1 MMNASLNGKP
11 YAGNPHVRFD
21 EGEVASAKPRR
32 GSLLYTTK
40 TVKVALAAACAVALC
55 DASAAVVTRSWDGD
69 ASGNWSVAENWTDDT
84 KPAKDEKA
92 LLPSVSSGTR
102 TVTVDEAPW
111 IDGLV
116 VQQENADAVNKI
128 VLEAD
133 LVVSNRTVDYKNSYV
148 GIDASSVA
156 TNAVQVD
163 LNGRHVIVA
172 GNGTETAA
180 RFGGTWTMGP
190 GSVFDLMSLHG
201 NQNGLYFENNGLL
214 EQQDSTINWLMYP
227 DNYGTTSNHRGW
239 VNNGTWIMD
248 GANYAV
254 DILINGTTHYTPGG
268 FGYAAKCENFGT
280 LLMLNAST
288 NICQNP
294 NNYGHLTLSGGSGI
308 GSPEGYVSFYNYE
321 NASLVVTNEGTVLA
335 ANSNNT
341 GSFFKNFGG
350 TVQVGDAEGTPTRF
364 LVAAAHM
371 TMSNCVDGVFSVHSN
386 ATVDLKFSMNSSVT
400 GIFGND
406 GTFEM
411 DNGRFIVDYCA
422 PTQGNQTEKWGNS
435 GTWTMDHG
443 SLFAV
448 TSSTGRAIWGYA
460 VDGDANNMGTMR
472 ILNGSR
478 FGFGVIHNYGPL
490 ELGEN
495 ARHCLVYSLSGTHTL
510 KNHDEINITGTNVV
524 WGHPAICYEAKGYGK
539 YTFEQSKAA
548 GSDKEPI
555 IRIGTNDTDKASL
568 TIGGGKGAEVVLK
581 DGQMVVS
588 ANARFAFLSTATNG
602 GNDGAIACLT
612 ITNGASLVQRGDMA
626 ARSDGYN
633 YTDVKNYANWTV
645 DSTVRGSA
653 LKFTLLPPASV
664 WGPRFWM
671 YAGSTFFGRGHLVY
685 ENLTSSANMSKP
697 EFHSRGDFV
706 VGPGGFEMTSFRVLF
721 DGSEPKRM
729 VFDVGSDPA
738 AFGGLTVSGDVG
750 EMRVNEGTSVVLRF
764 PKDRSA
770 WMNGWQTLRLVTYQG
785 AKINNNPGITTA
797 GFVNTSNQ
805 RQKIASFVAENA
817 NGTPA
822 TDVQLGEPAYGENY
836 LEIPV
841 KVVSRGLMLL
851 LM

>member
-1 MMNASLNGKP
+1 MNKAVKL
-11 YAGNPHVRFD
+11 V
-21 EGEVASAKPRR
+21 VSA
-32 GSLLYTTK
+32 
-40 TVKVALAAACAVALC
+40 AIAAAGACCAMAE
-55 DASAAVVTRSWDGD
+55 TRTWDGD
-69 ASGNWSVAENWTDDT
+69 TSGNWSVAENWVDDT
-84 KPAKDEKA
+84 KPGASDTAE
-92 LLPSVSSGTR
+92 LPTVTSGTR
-102 TVTVDEAPW
+102 TVTVNEKPW
-111 IDGLV
+111 LNKFIV
-116 VQQENADAVNKI
+116 RQENADAVNRI

-133 LVVSNRTVDYKNSYV
+133 LVVSNKTVDNRNSYV

-172 GNGTETAA
+172 GNGAETAA
-180 RFGGTWTMGP
+180 RLGGTWTMGP
-190 GSVFDLMSLHG
+190 GSVFDLMCLKMASG
-201 NQNGLYFENNGLL
+201 GLYFENNGLV
-214 EQQDSTINWLMYP
+214 EQKDSTINWLMYP
-227 DNYGTTSNHRGW
+227 DSFNTVSAGFHRGW

-254 DILINGTTHYTPGG
+254 DIKNAAGASSVPGG

-280 LLMLNAST
+280 LLLLNSST
-288 NICQNP
+288 NVCQNP
-294 NNYGHLTLSGGSGI
+294 INYGRMTIEGGSGI
-308 GSPEGYVSFYNYE
+308 GSPKGYVAFYNQE
-321 NASLVVTNEGTVLA
+321 NATLVVTNEATLLA
-335 ANSNNT
+335 ADSGTT
-341 GSFFKNFGG
+341 GSYFKNFGG
-350 TVQVGDAEGTPTRF
+350 TVQIGDAEGTPTRF

-371 TMSNCVDGVFSVHSN
+371 TMSNCVGGVFSVHSN
-386 ATVDLKFSMNSSVT
+386 ATVDLKFSMTSSAT

-422 PTQGNQTEKWGNS
+422 PSQTGQYTEKWGNS

-448 TSSTGRAIWGYA
+448 TSSTGRGIWGYA
-460 VDGDANNMGTMR
+460 VDGHANNTGTMR

-478 FGFGVIHNYGPL
+478 FGFGAIHNYGPL
-490 ELGEN
+490 EFGEN
-495 ARHCLVYSLSGTHTL
+495 ARHCLVYSLNGTHTL

-602 GNDGAIACLT
+602 GNNGAIACLT

-653 LKFTLLPPASV
+653 LKFTLLPPASAWV
-664 WGPRFWM
+664 SRFWM

-721 DGSEPKRM
+721 DGSEPTRM

-822 TDVQLGEPAYGENY
+822 TDVQLGEPTYGENY

-851 LM
+851 LK